1 MNILSIETSTDWCG
15 IALIINGKCINKIQ
29 KRIPKGHSEN
39 LPIYYKEII
48 NESKNLIKKIDAISV
63 SIGPGS
69 FTGLRIGLGF
79 AKGLAFAKNLPI
91 IPVPTLEII
100 SNSFKNNYL
109 KYRVYLFSHRDIVY
123 HQKFTDGF
131 AETLPEASKWD
142 LVKHYDNGIHYGCD
156 KLLKGQ
162 NYSSA
167 YPLVEVGGLLAY
179 NNFNDW
185 VINEP
190 YDLIP
195 NYISP
200 FELGS
205 R

>member
-15 IALIINGKCINKIQ
+15 VALISDGKCIDKIQ
-29 KRIPKGHSEN
+29 ERIPRGHSEH
-39 LPIYYKEII
+39 LPIYYEQII
-48 NESKNLIKKIDAISV
+48 NKSKNLIEKIDAISV

-100 SNSFKNNYL
+100 SNSCKNNYL

-123 HQKFTDGF
+123 HQKFSDGF
-131 AETLPEASKWD
+131 AKGLPEASKWG
-142 LVKHYDNGIHYGCD
+142 LVKHYDDGIHYGCD
-156 KLLKGQ
+156 KLLNGK
-162 NYSSA
+162 NYSFT

>member
-15 IALIINGKCINKIQ
+15 VALTTDGKCINKIQ
-29 KRIPKGHSEN
+29 ERIPRGHSEN
-39 LPIYYKEII
+39 LPVYYKQII
-48 NESKNLIKKIDAISV
+48 NKSKKLIKKIDAISV

-142 LVKHYDNGIHYGCD
+142 LVKHYDHGIHYGCD
-156 KLLKGQ
+156 KLLNGK
-162 NYSSA
+162 NYSST

-179 NNFNDW
+179 NNFDDW
-185 VINEP
+185 IINEP
-190 YDLIP
+190 YDLVP

-200 FELGS
+200 FEVGGK
-205 R
+205 

>member
-15 IALIINGKCINKIQ
+15 VALTTDGKCINKIQ
-29 KRIPKGHSEN
+29 ERIPRGHSEN

-48 NESKNLIKKIDAISV
+48 KKSKTLIKTIDAISV

-79 AKGLAFAKNLPI
+79 AKGLAFAKSLPI

-100 SNSFKNNYL
+100 SNSCKNNYL
-109 KYRVYLFSHRDIVY
+109 KYRVYLFSHSDIVY

-131 AETLPEASKWD
+131 AEASPEASKWD
-142 LVKHYDNGIHYGCD
+142 LIKHYDTGIHYGCD
-156 KLLKGQ
+156 KLLKGKK
-162 NYSSA
+162 YSSN

-179 NNFNDW
+179 NNFDDW
-185 VINEP
+185 IINEP
-190 YDLIP
+190 YDLVP

-205 R
+205 K